1 MASLSPVGVSRQCE
15 PSATSVTAALRP
27 GHTGAALVSR
37 LLRRMGPLGVA
48 ITVGQA
54 ALVVRNHWNETPQ
67 ESRARLAELVKRSGG
82 RPSSLSEAER
92 RELSAHVRALRLG
105 QLGGKL
111 AASAGGRGRRR
122 R

>member
-1 MASLSPVGVSRQCE
+1 
-15 PSATSVTAALRP
+15 
-27 GHTGAALVSR
+27 
-37 LLRRMGPLGVA
+37 MGPLGAA